1 MEMWLME
8 MWLKHVI
15 THATR
20 NNYFPA
26 QQHKRR
32 ICKRSSPIQIKQF
45 LCQLLGGT
53 MSSKAQTK
61 KFQGG
66 QRTVPHHLEKA
77 SKYYPAEEDRK
88 PKAVRSINDSPDSR

>member
-1 MEMWLME
+1 
-8 MWLKHVI
+8 
-15 THATR
+15 
-20 NNYFPA
+20 
-26 QQHKRR
+26 
-32 ICKRSSPIQIKQF
+32 
-45 LCQLLGGT
+45 

-88 PKAVRSINDSPDSR
+88 PKTVSGTCDSPDSR